1 MSDSQ
6 LEVTPAAI
14 ERIRIFFEGRT
25 IKPIRIHMN
34 DGFCVSSGLSLSV
47 EEPDDGEVEFEIEGY
62 QFYIRPEILET
73 VAPIKVDF
81 STTGFKI
88 HGALDNNP
96 KCPGCGKEGAWCS
109 KKLQDANI

>member
-1 MSDSQ
+1 MSDS
-6 LEVTPAAI
+6 LFEVTPDAI

-25 IKPIRIHMN
+25 IKPIRIYMN

-47 EEPDDGEVEFEIEGY
+47 EESEAGEVEFEIGSY
-62 QFYIRPEILET
+62 KFYINPEILET
-73 VAPIKVDF
+73 VAPIEVDF
-81 STTGFKI
+81 SATGFTI
-88 HGALDNNP
+88 HSALDINS